1 MPTLS
6 PSPASESAP
15 AADASSLTTA
25 PTPPATSSVIAT
37 YEQYVVPSYARS
49 IVLVRGKGSY
59 AWDENGK
66 RYLDFGGGIAVSSLG
81 HAHPAMVKA
90 LTEQAQTLIHVS
102 NLYYHPWQGKLAEKL
117 VKNVAAPAAAGAG
130 KVFFCNSGAEANEM
144 LYKAARKFGNTQP
157 LAETGTPPAT
167 GTRFEV
173 ITANNSFHGRTV
185 AGIAATGQDKI
196 KKGFEPIIDGFRHV
210 PFHDLAAIEAAIS
223 DKTAAVLIESI
234 QGESGIHPVSAD
246 YLLGLRDLCN
256 KHNILLVMDAVQ
268 CGMFR
273 TGCFLGYHR
282 ILEGHPRASEF
293 YADGISMAKSL
304 GGGFP
309 IGAVWLS
316 DRIANLFQP
325 GTHGTTYGGTP
336 LACAVALAVMDTIES
351 EGLAAS
357 IRRIGDGL
365 KACILNDRD
374 LMGNVFSEV
383 RGFGGLLG
391 LELKNRTTAQVVP
404 ALREKGLL
412 VIPSGETAIRLLP
425 PLNINER
432 EAQEALGILR
442 FLL

>member
-6 PSPASESAP
+6 PSDAVESAP
-15 AADASSLTTA
+15 VNASSPAPGTA
-25 PTPPATSSVIAT
+25 PLTSSVKAT

-49 IVLVRGKGSY
+49 IVLVRGQGSY
-59 AWDENGK
+59 VWDETGK
-66 RYLDFGGGIAVSSLG
+66 RYLDFGGGIAVNSLG
-81 HAHPAMVKA
+81 HAHPAITKA
-90 LTEQAQTLIHVS
+90 LTEQSQTLMHVS
-102 NLYYHPWQGKLAEKL
+102 NLYYHPWQAQLAERL
-117 VKNVAAPAAAGAG
+117 VKHVAAPAAAGAG

-144 LYKAARKFGNTQP
+144 LYKAARKNGNAT
-157 LAETGTPPAT
+157 LAAEGKGA
-167 GTRFEV
+167 GTRYEV
-173 ITANNSFHGRTV
+173 ITANNSFHGRTLG
-185 AGIAATGQDKI
+185 GIAATGQDKI

-234 QGESGIHPVSAD
+234 QGESGIHPVSAE
-246 YLLGLRDLCN
+246 YLLGLRELCD
-256 KHNILLVMDAVQ
+256 KHGLLLLMDAVQ

-273 TGCFLGYHR
+273 TGKFLGYQR
-282 ILEGHPRASEF
+282 ILEGHPRAAEF

-316 DRIANLFQP
+316 DKIAAHFQP

-336 LACAVALAVMDTIES
+336 LACAVALAVLDTIEN
-351 EGLAAS
+351 EGLAEK

-365 KACILNDRD
+365 KACIENDPD
-374 LMGNVFSEV
+374 LMGNVFKEV

-391 LELKNRTTAQVVP
+391 LELRDRTTAEVVP
-404 ALREKGLL
+404 ALRAQGLL
-412 VIPSGETAIRLLP
+412 VIPSGDTAIRLLP
-425 PLNINER
+425 ALNINER

-442 FLL
+442 FSL